1 MLSMSVPDIARVT
14 GAELLVEGT
23 RDVSG
28 EVVIDSRAVGEGGVF
43 VAFAGERVDGNA
55 YLAGAA
61 RSGAAA
67 PRPSAPRARPG
78 APCCARRETTARSSS
93 FAWRAPGASATAS
106 GSSWA

>member
-67 PRPSAPRARPG
+67 VV
-78 APCCARRETTARSSS
+78 
-93 FAWRAPGASATAS
+93 ASAEPAPEAVS
-106 GSSWA
+106 AAREAGCALLRAEG